1 MKKVATFLFVCLLMS
16 SVALGLTA
24 TISGKTMMGPN
35 YMVWGTVTGI
45 TTEAVGFSTGL
56 TAIRAF
62 GINNTTTPEAIK
74 ASVSGGTMSVDVETT
89 TSSGSW
95 WAIGR

>member
-16 SVALGLTA
+16 SVAFGLTA
-24 TISGKTMMGPN
+24 TISGKTIMGPN

-56 TAIRAF
+56 TSIRAY
-62 GINNTTTPEAIK
+62 GINNTTTPEAIS
-74 ASVSGGTMSVDVETT
+74 ASIGGGSITVEVEVT